1 MEQREVEH
9 LECML
14 DQKEEIERLRDTILH
29 ICEDKCMHEYGPGFC
44 ESCPAYEVV
53 KEERGGE

>member
-1 MEQREVEH
+1 MEPKEVEH

-14 DQKEEIERLRDTILH
+14 DQKEEIERLRDTVLR
-29 ICEDKCMHEYGPGFC
+29 ICEDKCMHEYEPGFC

-53 KEERGGE
+53 KEEGGE